1 VINLPQ
7 IPVACID
14 IKFFA
19 HATEDLE
26 KVMEAVRH
34 ILPANRVEEIK
45 FKKDSLKGHHGN
57 PIVFFE
63 TKVEGKELVKAVI
76 DSIFS
81 RLSELDKEVL
91 RREIA
96 MYVEKGSLY
105 LRLDKQA
112 AFQGV
117 VKLGTADPI
126 RLRIR
131 FRKGK
136 IEEIVKI
143 CEELGI
149 FS

>member
-1 VINLPQ
+1 VVDLPQ
-7 IPVACID
+7 IPIAYID
-14 IKFFA
+14 IEFFA

-26 KVMEAVRH
+26 KVMEAVKH
-34 ILPANRVEEIK
+34 ILPANRVEEID
-45 FKKDSLKGHHGN
+45 FKKNNLKGHHGN

-63 TKVEGKELVKAVI
+63 AKIEGKELVKAVV
-76 DSIFS
+76 DSVFS
-81 RLSELDKEVL
+81 KLGELDKETL
-91 RREIA
+91 RREIK
-96 MYVEKGSLY
+96 MHVEKGSFF

-117 VKLGTADPI
+117 VKLCTADPI

-136 IEEIVKI
+136 IEEITKI

-149 FS
+149 FT

>member
-1 VINLPQ
+1 MDLPQ
-7 IPVACID
+7 IPVAYID

-26 KVMEAVRH
+26 KVMEAVKH
-34 ILPANRVEEIK
+34 ILPANRVEEIDFRK
-45 FKKDSLKGHHGN
+45 NGLKGHHGN
-57 PIVFFE
+57 PIVFFQA
-63 TKVEGKELVKAVI
+63 KIEGKDLVKAVI

-81 RLSELDKEVL
+81 RLSELDKEML
-91 RREIA
+91 RKEIK
-96 MYVEKGSLY
+96 MHVEKGSLY

-117 VKLGTADPI
+117 VKIGVADSI
-126 RLRIR
+126 RLRIK

-136 IEEIVKI
+136 IEEIIRI

-149 FS
+149 FA

>member
-1 VINLPQ
+1 VVTLPQ
-7 IPVACID
+7 IPVAYID
-14 IKFFA
+14 IEFFA

-26 KVMEAVRH
+26 KVMKAVRN
-34 ILPANRVEEIK
+34 ILPANRVGEIEFEK
-45 FKKDSLKGHHGN
+45 NNLKGHHGN

-63 TKVEGKELVKAVI
+63 AKIEGKELVKAVV
-76 DSIFS
+76 DSVFL
-81 RLSELDKEVL
+81 RLNTVDKDVL
-91 RREIA
+91 RREIS
-96 MYVEKGSLY
+96 MYVEKGRFY

-117 VKLGTADPI
+117 VKLGAADPI
-126 RLRIR
+126 HLRIR

-149 FS
+149 FA